1 MKKRSLIL
9 TTAAVLALTL
19 CMGCGGKTDT
29 QDDALNTEI
38 VETDLSTETET
49 VEDESTETD
58 ETGTAKTVDGTED
71 AENQTPAQDAGQEDA
86 EENETTETQAPA
98 YTYTDKNQTMYAK
111 SAVNVRSL
119 PSTDGE
125 KLGGLSKAQ
134 EITVTGQC
142 NETGW
147 YRIDFNG
154 QAGYVS
160 SSYLVNEKPAAET
173 PSAPQTPATPSN
185 PSAPEASAPEAPAAP
200 SLSSQVYGANEVG
213 DGVDAYRA
221 GLHKYSSDGT
231 QLYVLTTWNGMKGYY
246 ETSKDSTGPQGI
258 FGVYFDT
265 TIMPDYGYCYS
276 AYQYDDSEGNLITF
290 VGYYN
295 MDESGNWI
303 Y

>member
-19 CMGCGGKTDT
+19 CMGCGSKTDT
-29 QDDALNTEI
+29 QDDALNTEAM
-38 VETDLSTETET
+38 ETNISTETET
-49 VEDESTETD
+49 AEDESTEIEEIETTETVD
-58 ETGTAKTVDGTED
+58 ETKNVE
-71 AENQTPAQDAGQEDA
+71 AQDAGQDNA
-86 EENETTETQAPA
+86 EGNETAETQAPA
-98 YTYTDKNQTMYAK
+98 YTYTDKSQTMYAK
-111 SAVNVRSL
+111 SAVNVRSI

-160 SSYLVNEKPAAET
+160 DSYLVDEKPAAET
-173 PSAPQTPATPSN
+173 PSTPSAPSTPST

-213 DGVDAYRA
+213 DGLDAYRQ
-221 GLHKYSSDGT
+221 GFPKYSADGT
-231 QLYVLTTWNGMKGYY
+231 QLYVLAERNGMKGFYD
-246 ETSKDSTGPQGI
+246 TSKNTSSIGVFGI
-258 FGVYFDT
+258 YFGNILLPEYSQ
-265 TIMPDYGYCYS
+265 CYS
-276 AYQYDDSEGNLITF
+276 AEQFHDSEGSLITF
-290 VGYYN
+290 VAYYN
-295 MDESGNWI
+295 WDENGKMV